1 MAWITKRVIAIKNV
15 HRAFGYILL
24 LTSQAAIVLDGSA
37 FKSFNQQTKCLNL
50 ALVLTCV
57 NVGVIVLAIIGCEI
71 NLRRLKKTDTPFEA
85 PSNSITR
92 EEFEERVAEGEKL
105 VILDNLVIDGADFM
119 GEHPGGK
126 FLLEH
131 CIGKDVSKYFHG
143 GYVLEHSSGITPVT
157 HSNVARIIANGL
169 AVATFNDQYRIN
181 QSTSA
186 FALMP
191 REKDCLY
198 YLPAST
204 DYEAFGKHFLISS
217 LSNLRV
223 RRHYTLCQSLREDT
237 YNKYLQAIVGF
248 V

>member
-1 MAWITKRVIAIKNV
+1 M
-15 HRAFGYILL
+15 
-24 LTSQAAIVLDGSA
+24 
-37 FKSFNQQTKCLNL
+37 
-50 ALVLTCV
+50 VLTWV
-57 NVGVIVLAIIGCEI
+57 NVGAIVLAIIGCEI
-71 NLRRLKKTDTPFEA
+71 YLRRLKKTDTPFEA

-105 VILDNLVIDGADFM
+105 VILDNLILEVADFM

-157 HSNVARIIANGL
+157 HSNIARIIVNGL
-169 AVATFNDQYRIN
+169 AVATLNDQVPSFTASISEKYRIN

-191 REKDCLY
+191 RESDCLY
-198 YLPAST
+198 
-204 DYEAFGKHFLISS
+204 
-217 LSNLRV
+217 
-223 RRHYTLCQSLREDT
+223 
-237 YNKYLQAIVGF
+237 
-248 V
+248 